1 MPFEIDTRPFAL
13 QEMKLYHDLVQ
24 FCLYQSSLSLSL
36 SLVPS
41 LLPSPTS
48 SFPRFGVS
56 HHSIS
61 TVEAEVGLE
70 SSGGSMEE
78 QLQDLNLRDSLAK
91 YKGENRAYK

>member
-1 MPFEIDTRPFAL
+1 MPFGIDARPFAL
-13 QEMKLYHDLVQ
+13 KEMKLYYDLVR
-24 FCLYQSSLSLSL
+24 FCLYQCSLSLSL

-41 LLPSPTS
+41 LFPSPTS

-56 HHSIS
+56 HRSIS

-91 YKGENRAYK
+91 YKGESREYK